1 MRYVTAD
8 FSGNNNFVKKWQKS
22 APKTVKGRGGAFR
35 NVTLFLRGG
44 TAKCY
49 EVLQGGGGVNFA
61 LKKRYVIFERPLRCS
76 ASPCQMTPFSP
87 PRERSLRSN
96 L

>member
-1 MRYVTAD
+1 MAKV
-8 FSGNNNFVKKWQKS
+8 G
-22 APKTVKGRGGAFR
+22 PKNGEREGGAFR
-35 NVTLFLRGG
+35 YVTLFLRGG

-49 EVLQGGGGVNFA
+49 EVLQGEGGVNFA
-61 LKKRYVIFERPLRCS
+61 LKKRYVTFERPLRCS
-76 ASPCQMTPFSP
+76 AYPCQMTPFSP

>member
-1 MRYVTAD
+1 MAKV
-8 FSGNNNFVKKWQKS
+8 G
-22 APKTVKGRGGAFR
+22 PKNGEREGGAFR

-61 LKKRYVIFERPLRCS
+61 LKKALRN
-76 ASPCQMTPFSP
+76 F
-87 PRERSLRSN
+87 
-96 L
+96 